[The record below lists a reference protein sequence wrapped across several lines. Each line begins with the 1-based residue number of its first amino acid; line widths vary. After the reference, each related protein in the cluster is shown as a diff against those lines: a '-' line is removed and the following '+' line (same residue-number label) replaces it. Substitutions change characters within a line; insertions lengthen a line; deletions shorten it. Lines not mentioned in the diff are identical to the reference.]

1 MKVGKREKIAKAIVY
16 FLLVVFLFSLIPMV
30 LFTR

>member
-1 MKVGKREKIAKAIVY
+1 MKVGKREKIAKSIVY
-16 FLLVVFLFSLIPMV
+16 FFLVVFLFSLIPMV